1 MAMEVSGILV
11 AAHELKAPLCL
22 MRQLALAL
30 DLATTDAGRRRLQ
43 SQLVSVSDRTLS
55 QVNDLTKIARLADG
69 LFDTEPVSVR
79 GVCDEVVRELTPLFC
94 YEHRGLNMAYHNKSR
109 LVVANRDL
117 LHSIIYNFCVNA
129 VRYSNEETVSEVL
142 VSDRQGF
149 IRVGVRDFGP
159 ALPIPLWRE
168 LRQGYLSQPT
178 AIAMRPGSSGLG
190 LYIASEFAR
199 HMSARIG
206 AIRHRDGTSFYV
218 DLPISRQATLFN

>member
-30 DLATTDAGRRRLQ
+30 DLATTDSSRRRLQ
-43 SQLVSVSDRTLS
+43 SQLVAVSDRTLS
-55 QVNDLTKIARLADG
+55 QVNDLTKIARLTDG

-79 GVCDEVVRELTPLFC
+79 GVCDEVVRELSPLFY
-94 YEHRGLNMAYHNKSR
+94 YEHRGLSLSYHNKSR

-129 VRYSNEETVSEVL
+129 VRYSSEETLSQVL
-142 VSDRQGF
+142 VSDQCGC

-159 ALPIPLWRE
+159 ALPTPLWRE

-199 HMSARIG
+199 HMHARIG

-218 DLPISRQATLFN
+218 DLPISKQATLFS